1 MPSNQAQ
8 ASERGARGRSWDTN
22 GLGRDMVA
30 GRGTEAE
37 EARDEFCS
45 RLVAILPDLRGFA
58 RVLCRENDR
67 ADDLVQDAVVR
78 AMAAMDQFQP
88 GSNFKAWTFTILR
101 NLYISGFRERRF
113 RFEPLDEVDQVLLQ
127 APSQEDALAMQKLD
141 EAVEVAAA
149 AARGIDLVVAH
160 GLPYGQVAAICRCA
174 VGTIKSRVA
183 RARVELQAALNGEVA
198 SEDGKADHERQAA
211 RSAREAKARNP
222 LPARRARMK
231 DAPLTVRADPTGC
244 ASG

>member
-1 MPSNQAQ
+1 MRWGES
-8 ASERGARGRSWDTN
+8 
-22 GLGRDMVA
+22 DMLA
-30 GRGTEAE
+30 LRGTEA
-37 EARDEFCS
+37 EARDEFCF

-88 GSNFKAWTFTILR
+88 GSNFKAWTFTIVR
-101 NLYISGFRERRF
+101 NLYVSGFRERRI

-127 APSQEDALAMQKLD
+127 APNQEHALSMQKLD
-141 EAVEVAAA
+141 EAVQKLPPPRREAL
-149 AARGIDLVVAH
+149 ILVVAH
-160 GLPYGQVAAICRCA
+160 GLPYEQVAAICGCA

-183 RARVELQAALNGEVA
+183 RAREELHVALNGELA
-198 SEDGKADHERQAA
+198 AEGGKADRTGKAA
-211 RSAREAKARNP
+211 RSGRETKARNP
-222 LPARRARMK
+222 LPARRIRTK
-231 DAPLTVRADPTGC
+231 DASLTARVGPTGL

>member
-1 MPSNQAQ
+1 MV
-8 ASERGARGRSWDTN
+8 ARG
-22 GLGRDMVA
+22 
-30 GRGTEAE
+30 GTEA

-58 RVLCRENDR
+58 RVLCREYDR
-67 ADDLVQDAVVR
+67 ADDLVQDAAVR

-101 NLYISGFRERRF
+101 NLYVSGFRERRI
-113 RFEPLDEVDQVLLQ
+113 RLEPLDEVDQVLLQ
-127 APSQEDALAMQKLD
+127 APSQEDALAMRKLD
-141 EAVEVAAA
+141 EAVQKLPPLRREAL
-149 AARGIDLVVAH
+149 ILVVAH

-183 RARVELQAALNGEVA
+183 RARDELRAALNGEVA
-198 SEDGKADHERQAA
+198 PEDGKGDHEGPAGRPI
-211 RSAREAKARNP
+211 REAKARSP
-222 LPARRARMK
+222 LPARRARVK
-231 DAPLTVRADPTGC
+231 DAPPLTVRADPTGC

>member
-1 MPSNQAQ
+1 
-8 ASERGARGRSWDTN
+8 
-22 GLGRDMVA
+22 MVA

-37 EARDEFCS
+37 TRDEFCS

-113 RFEPLDEVDQVLLQ
+113 RFEPLDDVDQVLLQ

-141 EAVEVAAA
+141 EAVQKLPPLRREAL
-149 AARGIDLVVAH
+149 ILVVAH

-183 RARVELQAALNGEVA
+183 RARAELQAALNGEVA
-198 SEDGKADHERQAA
+198 AEDGKADHEGQAV

-231 DAPLTVRADPTGC
+231 DTPLTVRADPTGC